1 MQKISSIK
9 KQIKLLLVTWSAR
22 TSYQTI
28 PAISASTSKATKKFW
43 KSATLALSILCLGL
57 LYKRWISYNATET
70 TMKYIV
76 KEKIE
81 FPAVTICDLQ
91 ELRLSRDVI
100 NSSRVALT
108 ENSFDNG
115 TIEWYLVEEPG
126 QAKSLK
132 KSYDL
137 FRSFVSENLPNQSG
151 FALEEALVSC
161 ELNLAECS
169 ASDFVS
175 GDKRCWTLNKESNV
189 SMPGVGYGLQLEL
202 FMQQI
207 DSVARSIGRFILIRR
222 INELTSY

>member
-1 MQKISSIK
+1 
-9 KQIKLLLVTWSAR
+9 
-22 TSYQTI
+22 
-28 PAISASTSKATKKFW
+28 
-43 KSATLALSILCLGL
+43 
-57 LYKRWISYNATET
+57 
-70 TMKYIV
+70 MKYIV

-91 ELRLSRDVI
+91 EMRLSRDVI
-100 NSSRVALT
+100 NSSGVALT

-115 TIEWYLVEEPG
+115 TIEWYLVEKPG

-137 FRSFVSENLPNQSG
+137 FRNFVGEKLANQSG

-169 ASDFVS
+169 ASDFVP
-175 GDKRCWTLNKESNV
+175 GDKRCWTLNKESNL
-189 SMPGVGYGLQLEL
+189 SMPGAGYGLQLEL

-207 DSVARSIGRFILIRR
+207 DSLARSIGRFALI
-222 INELTSY
+222 